1 MAFRLRDIFILVGV
15 IMIWGGNFAVV
26 KIGLQHFTPLFFI
39 ALRFALVALFL
50 LPVARA
56 PRGRFLHVF
65 ALSWTLGVIHF
76 ALMFTGL
83 KTVDAATAAIAVQL
97 QVPMASLLAWLVFKD
112 KLGWRRAIGMLLA
125 FAGVGVIVGGPN
137 LEGQYLGLGLV
148 VSAAFMWAVANVQIK
163 LMGNIDGKSLN
174 AWVGVFAA
182 PQLLALSLLLES
194 GQWQAL
200 ATLNVSAVFAVLYQS
215 LAVMVVG
222 YGIWYSLMRRYD
234 MNQVMP
240 FTLLLP
246 VFGVLAGVLV
256 LGEEITLTFLLGGV
270 LTLIGV
276 GIIVI
281 RRPKIAAPETQRM

>member
-1 MAFRLRDIFILVGV
+1 MPFRLRDIFILIGV
-15 IMIWGGNFAVV
+15 MMVWGGNFVVV

-39 ALRFALVALFL
+39 ALRFGLVALFL
-50 LPVARA
+50 IPVARA
-56 PRGRFLHVF
+56 PRGRFLQIF

-83 KTVDAATAAIAVQL
+83 KTLDAATAAIAVQL
-97 QVPMASLLAWLVFKD
+97 QVPMASLLAWLIFKD
-112 KLGWRRAIGMLLA
+112 KLGWRRALGMLLA
-125 FAGVGVIVGGPN
+125 FAGVGVIVGEPK
-137 LEGQYLGLGLV
+137 LEGQYLALAMIL
-148 VSAAFMWAVANVQIK
+148 SAAFMWAVANVQIK

-174 AWVGVFAA
+174 AWVGIFAA
-182 PQLLALSLLLES
+182 PQLLALSLLVED

-200 ATLNVSAVFAVLYQS
+200 MSLDLSAAFALLYQS

-234 MNQVMP
+234 INQVMP

-246 VFGVLAGVLV
+246 VFGVLSGVVV
-256 LGEEITLTFLLGGV
+256 LGEEITLIFLLGGI

-276 GIIVI
+276 GIIVV
-281 RRPKIAAPETQRM
+281 RRPRVAAPETQRM